1 MQYWL
6 EHFGI
11 AVSAISGAL
20 AGRGKQVDLFGVIVL
35 ALVTAFGGGT
45 VRDVI
50 IGDVPVFW
58 IRNPDALINAALT
71 GLMAFFFVRYYEP
84 PLKFLLVADAFALAF
99 FTIAGAR
106 KAIDFHLA
114 SGAVV
119 AIAVI
124 TGVAGGIV
132 RDVLTGEIPLVFR
145 PHIYLYA
152 TAAII
157 GASAFVLLESIQPG
171 ARWNVVICVFGVLA
185 LRLAAIRW
193 KLKLPVLTQAQKAE

>member
-45 VRDVI
+45 VRDVM

-58 IRNPDALINAALT
+58 IRNPGALVNAALT
-71 GLMAFFFVRYYEP
+71 GLVTFFFVRYGEP

-114 SGAVV
+114 CGAVV
-119 AIAVI
+119 AIGVI
-124 TGVAGGIV
+124 TGVAGGII

-145 PHIYLYA
+145 PQIYLYA

-157 GASAFVLLESIQPG
+157 GAIGFVLLELAYPHAG
-171 ARWNVVICVFGVLA
+171 GNVVYSIATILL

-193 KLKLPVLTQAQKAE
+193 KLVLPVLESK

>member
-11 AVSAISGAL
+11 AVSAVSGAL
-20 AGRGKQVDLFGVIVL
+20 AGRGKQVDLFGVLVL

-45 VRDVI
+45 VRDVM

-58 IRNPDALINAALT
+58 IRNPYALLNASLT
-71 GLMAFFFVRYYEP
+71 GLITFFFVRYYEP
-84 PLKFLLVADAFALAF
+84 PMKFLLVADAFALAF

-106 KAIDFHLA
+106 KAIDFQLA

-119 AIAVI
+119 AIGVI
-124 TGVAGGIV
+124 TGVAGGII

-157 GASAFVLLESIQPG
+157 GASGFVLLEAVYPQARSNVGWCVG
-171 ARWNVVICVFGVLA
+171 AILL
-185 LRLAAIRW
+185 LRFMAIRW
-193 KLKLPVLTQAQKAE
+193 KLVLPVLESK

>member
-11 AVSAISGAL
+11 GVSAVSGAL
-20 AGRGKQVDLFGVIVL
+20 AGRGKQVDLFGVLVL

-45 VRDVI
+45 VRDLI

-58 IRNPDALINAALT
+58 IRNPDALVNASMT
-71 GLMAFFFVRYYEP
+71 GLITFFFVRYYEP
-84 PLKFLLVADAFALAF
+84 PEKFLLVADAFALAF

-106 KAIDFHLA
+106 KAISFELA

-119 AIAVI
+119 AIGVI
-124 TGVAGGIV
+124 TGVAGGII

-145 PHIYLYA
+145 SKVYLYA
-152 TAAII
+152 TASII
-157 GASAFVLLESIQPG
+157 GASVFVLLETAYPRAQM
-171 ARWNVVICVFGVLA
+171 NVVWCVAGILV
-185 LRLAAIRW
+185 LRLIAIRW
-193 KLKLPVLTQAQKAE
+193 KLVLPAFEEKKITS